1 MSKIS
6 VKRRQFTIRQKRKR
20 KAKIK
25 KLKERYLKAK
35 TEKEKQKILDKIQ
48 KIAPHHTLDSIR
60 KEEK

>member
-6 VKRRQFTIRQKRKR
+6 VKRRQFTIKQKRKR

-25 KLKERYLKAK
+25 GLKERYLKAK
-35 TEKEKQKILDKIQ
+35 TEKEKKKISDKIQ
-48 KIAPHHTLDSIR
+48 KIAPHYALDSVR